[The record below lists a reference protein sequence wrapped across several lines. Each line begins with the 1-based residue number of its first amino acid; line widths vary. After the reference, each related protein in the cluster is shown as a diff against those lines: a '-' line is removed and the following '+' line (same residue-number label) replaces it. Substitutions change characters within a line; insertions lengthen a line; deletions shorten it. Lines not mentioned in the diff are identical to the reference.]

1 MLYLDENNW
10 IFIRM
15 DDGEDFYKTLYEV
28 IKRFNVD
35 SGLIFGGAGM
45 LRNFE
50 IGWYNDETGK
60 YENKRIDTP
69 CELLSLSGNIS
80 IKDGEPFAHIH
91 ISLGTSNKKV
101 IGGHL
106 FEATVNNTVEMAIM
120 KFEKIWLERKKKDGF
135 RPLIGGKKV

>member
-1 MLYLDENNW
+1 MLSIEEKSW

-28 IKRFNVD
+28 IRKFNI
-35 SGLIFGGAGM
+35 SAGLIFGGTGM
-45 LRNFE
+45 LRDFE
-50 IGWYNDETGK
+50 IGWYNDETGE

-80 IKDGEPFAHIH
+80 MKDGEPFAHIH
-91 ISLGTSNKKV
+91 TSLGTSNKKV

-106 FEATVNNTVEMAIM
+106 FGAVVNNTVEMAIM
-120 KFEKIWLERKKKDGF
+120 KFENIWLEREKREGF
-135 RPLIGGKKV
+135 RPLIGGKKK